1 MNMFTTTT
9 NTPIEN
15 NYHTVYSLGGIACII
30 LLFYSLATLLIMSLI
45 GGPPETIEQTYSI
58 LQNNKLTGLLR
69 LDILTVFVMP
79 LYYLLFYSLFVAL
92 KNTNHSIASIAMI
105 FAFAGVTLFLA
116 TPSVFSYLHLS
127 DKFAIAT
134 SDIQKNQLITAGES
148 ILASDM
154 WHGTGAKIGGLLL
167 QTGALLISMLM
178 LRSNVFNRSTA
189 ITGIA
194 THGLDLAHILIGF
207 FAPAFGNIIMFI
219 AGPLYLI
226 WFPMVGIRLFR
237 LNMAHR
243 RSPHHNI
250 KGEPMKP

>member
-1 MNMFTTTT
+1 MTSQK
-9 NTPIEN
+9 
-15 NYHTVYSLGGIACII
+15 TVYCLGGTACFV
-30 LLFYSLATLLIMSLI
+30 LLVYSLATLLIMSLA
-45 GGPPETIEQTYSI
+45 GGPPVTIEQTFSI
-58 LQNNKLTGLLR
+58 LQDNKISGLLR

-92 KNTNHSIASIAMI
+92 KNTDYAVSTISMI
-105 FAFAGVTLFLA
+105 LAFAGVTLFLA
-116 TPSVFSYLHLS
+116 TPSVFSYLYLS

-134 SDIQKNQLITAGES
+134 SDFQKNQLLAAGES

-167 QTGALLISMLM
+167 QTGALLISIVM

-207 FAPAFGNIIMFI
+207 FAPAHGNIIMFI

-226 WFPMVGIRLFR
+226 WFPMIGLRLYKLR
-237 LNMAHR
+237 LA
-243 RSPHHNI
+243 
-250 KGEPMKP
+250 KD

>member
-1 MNMFTTTT
+1 MTSQK
-9 NTPIEN
+9 
-15 NYHTVYSLGGIACII
+15 TVYCLGGTACFV
-30 LLFYSLATLLIMSLI
+30 LLLYSLATLLIMSLV
-45 GGPPETIEQTYSI
+45 GGPPETIEQTFSI
-58 LQNNKLTGLLR
+58 LQDNKISGLLR

-92 KNTNHSIASIAMI
+92 KTTDYAVSTISMI
-105 FAFAGVTLFLA
+105 LAFAGVILFLA
-116 TPSVFSYLHLS
+116 TPSVFSYLYLS

-134 SDIQKNQLITAGES
+134 SDFQKNQLLAAGES

-167 QTGALLISMLM
+167 QTGALLISIVM

-207 FAPAFGNIIMFI
+207 FAPALGNIIMFI

-226 WFPMVGIRLFR
+226 WFPMVGLRLYKLR
-237 LNMAHR
+237 LA
-243 RSPHHNI
+243 
-250 KGEPMKP
+250 KD